1 MLRFFAKVVAW
12 LLVLTLAWSQ
22 FGKWTSQPVGWLTQ
36 AALHMGVGDW
46 VRQVH
51 MAPGVIEVQTRLE
64 VAVNGQWGEVEV
76 SGDPAHLSY
85 GLPILWALLLASGGW
100 RRWRGML
107 MGMVALWPAQVFS
120 LYFDLVKKMAMAVP
134 GGAGALRIDQWQLEG
149 IALGYQL
156 GTLMMPTVV
165 PILLWLWLD
174 RAFVRE
180 TLIKPREVVPAV

>member
-1 MLRFFAKVVAW
+1 
-12 LLVLTLAWSQ
+12 
-22 FGKWTSQPVGWLTQ
+22 
-36 AALHMGVGDW
+36 
-46 VRQVH
+46 
-51 MAPGVIEVQTRLE
+51 
-64 VAVNGQWGEVEV
+64 
-76 SGDPAHLSY
+76 
-85 GLPILWALLLASGGW
+85 
-100 RRWRGML
+100 ML